1 MNNAIRNINKYLKP
15 TPLTYNKRLSDTY
28 GCNVYLKREDLQEV
42 RSFKIRGALN
52 KILYETYK
60 KNYKNIVCA
69 SAGNHAQGVAYSG
82 KLLDINTHIFVPE
95 VTPLQKYERIEHFGG
110 KNCNIYKFGTNFDEC
125 LEKAMEF
132 SSNNDSLFV
141 HPFDDINVINGQGTI
156 GSEICK
162 KINPDI
168 MLASIGGGG
177 LVSGLL
183 SFKKYS
189 NKVYDVF
196 GVEPCDAASMKVSL
210 LNNGVCTLDKIDT
223 FVDGAS
229 VKTVGKST
237 FDICKKHSLKTFT
250 ASNGRICNEMISLYQ
265 EDGIIAEPAGAL
277 SICGL
282 DNLEKKS
289 IEGKNVICILS
300 GGNND
305 MLRYP
310 EILDKNMRYLK
321 LKHYFI
327 INFSQQKGELKIF
340 MEKIL
345 PKGTDITRFEY
356 IKKNNKNSGS
366 VLLGIEVDTP
376 NKINILTNNMH
387 KYNFN
392 YIEINENDLL
402 YSFLI

>member
-1 MNNAIRNINKYLKP
+1 MNNAIRNIYKYLKP
-15 TPLTYNKRLSDTY
+15 TPLTYNKRLSDNYT
-28 GCNVYLKREDLQEV
+28 CNVYLKREDLQEV

-52 KILYETYK
+52 KILYETNK
-60 KNYKNIVCA
+60 RTYKNIVCA

-82 KLLDINTHIFVPE
+82 KLLDINTHIFVPD
-95 VTPLQKYERIEHFGG
+95 VTPLQKYERIVHFGG
-110 KNCNIYKFGTNFDEC
+110 NNCKIYRHGSNFDEC
-125 LEKAMEF
+125 LEKALEF
-132 SSNNDSLFV
+132 SNNYDSLFV
-141 HPFDDINVINGQGTI
+141 HPFDDHNVINGQGTI
-156 GSEICK
+156 GDEICK

-168 MLASIGGGG
+168 ILASIGGGG
-177 LVSGLL
+177 LISGL
-183 SFKKYS
+183 FNYKEYS
-189 NKVYDVF
+189 GEIYDIY

-210 LNNGVCTLDKIDT
+210 LNNSVCTLDNIDT

-229 VKTVGKST
+229 VKRVGELT
-237 FDICKKHSLKTFT
+237 FDICKNNNLKTFI
-250 ASNGRICNEMISLYQ
+250 ACNGRICNEMISLYQ

-277 SICGL
+277 SVCGL
-282 DNLEKKS
+282 DDLKKEY
-289 IEGKNVICILS
+289 IKGKNVICILS

-327 INFSQQKGELKIF
+327 VNFNQQKGELKIF

-345 PKGTDITRFEY
+345 PNGTDITRFEY

-376 NKINILTNNMH
+376 NKINILTSNMH
-387 KYNFN
+387 RYNFN

-402 YSFLI
+402 YSFLV

>member
-1 MNNAIRNINKYLKP
+1 MNIAIRNINKYLKP
-15 TPLTYNKRLSDTY
+15 TPLTYNKRLSNTY

-52 KILYETYK
+52 KILYETDR

-82 KLLDINTHIFVPE
+82 KLLNINTHIFVPE
-95 VTPLQKYERIEHFGG
+95 VTPLQKYERIVHFGG
-110 KNCNIYKFGTNFDEC
+110 NNCDIYKFGSNFDEC
-125 LEKAMEF
+125 LEKAVEF
-132 SSNNDSLFV
+132 SKKNDSLFV
-141 HPFDDINVINGQGTI
+141 HPFDDHNVINGQGTI
-156 GSEICK
+156 GDEICN
-162 KINPDI
+162 KIKPDI
-168 MLASIGGGG
+168 ILASIGGGG
-177 LVSGLL
+177 LISGLF
-183 SFKKYS
+183 SYKKYFQ
-189 NKVYDVF
+189 KKYDIY
-196 GVEPCDAASMKVSL
+196 GVEPCEAASMKISL
-210 LNNGVCTLDKIDT
+210 LNDRVCTLNKIDT

-229 VKTVGKST
+229 VKTVGKLT
-237 FDICKKHSLKTFT
+237 FDICKNNNLKTFI

-277 SICGL
+277 SVCGL
-282 DNLEKKS
+282 DNLKKND
-289 IEGKNVICILS
+289 IKGKNVVCILS

-310 EILDKNMRYLK
+310 EILDKNMRYLN

-327 INFSQQKGELKIF
+327 INFNQQKGALKIF

-376 NKINILTNNMH
+376 NKISVLTNNMY
-387 KYNFN
+387 KYNLN